1 MQFKEIK
8 CTKSV
13 MFILVDDMITQGK
26 IQKILFYF
34 LFFFRGGGGGGGGVN
49 SKTSQTSC

>member
-13 MFILVDDMITQGK
+13 MFILVDDMITKEK

-34 LFFFRGGGGGGGGVN
+34 FFLGGGGGGG
-49 SKTSQTSC
+49 K

>member
-13 MFILVDDMITQGK
+13 MFILVDDMITQEK
-26 IQKILFYF
+26 LQKILF
-34 LFFFRGGGGGGGGVN
+34 FFFFFFGGGD
-49 SKTSQTSC
+49 K

>member
-1 MQFKEIK
+1 MQLKEIK

-13 MFILVDDMITQGK
+13 MFILVDDMITQEK

-34 LFFFRGGGGGGGGVN
+34 FFLGGGGVGGWGG
-49 SKTSQTSC
+49 K

>member
-13 MFILVDDMITQGK
+13 ILVDDMITQEK
-26 IQKILFYF
+26 IQKILFY
-34 LFFFRGGGGGGGGVN
+34 LFFFFFGGGGG
-49 SKTSQTSC
+49 